1 MKKLIGSTIN
11 SISTST
17 ANAVNTV
24 SKQLDK
30 SLTPQEQQHALPSPQ
45 SEKQYLRYVL
55 KPRCL
60 LNVAEDCTLYIW
72 QFLERALHHHPCR
85 LPVESAKKL
94 RWYDKADLA
103 QLTRQH
109 VREKHLLLDTVTALK
124 KVMPLSTIVNQFC
137 SAALTLLW
145 STTSSRDGG
154 SRALVVFLTS

>member
-30 SLTPQEQQHALPSPQ
+30 SLTQQEQQHGLPSPQ

-60 LNVAEDCTLYIW
+60 WNVAEKCTLDIW

-124 KVMPLSTIVNQFC
+124 KVMPLSIIVNHFAQ
-137 SAALTLLW
+137 LL
-145 STTSSRDGG
+145 
-154 SRALVVFLTS
+154 